1 MLPKSIYQ
9 SLPYIYISLGIL
21 CMMIVESRL
30 ILFSSALLV
39 AAGGLVLLMR
49 RGASDSVDPV
59 EPVNNV
65 DEDLEIILDASSNS
79 LDNDRRFDSERR
91 SFPLIDNKEGLIAF
105 DRRTNKSDKQD

>member
-79 LDNDRRFDSERR
+79 LDNDRRFDSER
-91 SFPLIDNKEGLIAF
+91 SFPLIDDKEGLIAF
-105 DRRTNKSDKQD
+105 DRRTNKLDKKD